1 MALKRFV
8 KDPNAKLDYTIDWSA
23 WLEPDNDIIA
33 DASVPNAPAGIS
45 VVSPVQHTST
55 TTTVWL
61 QGGTAGSSYDVT
73 VHITTA
79 GGRQD
84 DRTITITC
92 KEL

>member
-1 MALKRFV
+1 MALKKFV

-23 WLEPDNDIIA
+23 WLAANTDTISA
-33 DASVPNAPAGIS
+33 ATVPTAPAGLTIQ
-45 VVSPVQHTST
+45 SPVTFTATQ
-55 TTTVWL
+55 TTVWIS
-61 QGGTAGSSYDVT
+61 GGTAGSSYDVA
-73 VHITTA
+73 VHIVTA